1 MDAGT
6 SGPKVLVRLEDLLNK
21 LSMLDLLCVFG
32 GGLKR
37 MSGNRPY
44 SIFLLLCMALLLASL
59 GSATPISENFD
70 TQALGVNGWT
80 ETGGNST
87 TPTYHFD
94 TLGCCTSPGWISA
107 KDSGT
112 GGNVLK
118 LYAPLALLPQTGG
131 FADLSSFDISAN
143 GGTAYYIH
151 FALQQLSNQGG
162 KLLTG
167 RTGLID
173 ITGTNGVTIQANLF
187 NFGACSTCFN
197 LPTGWNLPTEN
208 NLFSMGIFK
217 QTAGGGTLAANYL
230 ATISRVASFNVEV
243 ELHGDSA
250 DSVGFDSFGID
261 RVPEPSYTVVL
272 LAAGVVGLFW
282 KRRLSKVS

>member
-1 MDAGT
+1 
-6 SGPKVLVRLEDLLNK
+6 
-21 LSMLDLLCVFG
+21 
-32 GGLKR
+32 

-44 SIFLLLCMALLLASL
+44 SIFLLLCVALLLASL

-87 TPTYHFD
+87 TPTYNFS
-94 TLGCCTSPGWISA
+94 TSIPLGCCASPGFISA
-107 KDSGT
+107 KDAGGSGGIMT
-112 GGNVLK
+112 I
-118 LYAPLALLPQTGG
+118 YAPLALFPQVAGV
-131 FADLSSFDISAN
+131 ANLSSFDISAN

-151 FALQQLSNQGG
+151 FALEQLSAQAG

-167 RTGLID
+167 NTGKID